1 MWWGTNR
8 QNSRLTYYEGIEI
21 VLLNNSNE
29 IVSERVC
36 RRQRGNRKLS
46 NQWEVWAGYK
56 RHGKK
61 WKKGTKWEVT
71 ERCMEDIRSMGG
83 LWCIGQGYIFTRNLY
98 RPTFDFPQKQSNEMA
113 PDIFMTFYG
122 VIDPCTDS
130 QWLSR
135 CRFLRT
141 HTQSNFGFTNLLWR
155 IDTTGGAAVRLMI
168 IREGGRGKSG
178 RLCAHCQA
186 GDCTLCIG
194 SIVEVQP
201 VQTCSLKGL

>member
-1 MWWGTNR
+1 M
-8 QNSRLTYYEGIEI
+8 
-21 VLLNNSNE
+21 
-29 IVSERVC
+29 
-36 RRQRGNRKLS
+36 
-46 NQWEVWAGYK
+46 
-56 RHGKK
+56 
-61 WKKGTKWEVT
+61 KKGHEMRGDWAVHGRHQKH
-71 ERCMEDIRSMGG
+71 G
-83 LWCIGQGYIFTRNLY
+83 LVVVHWARVYIHPEFVQTHIWFSAEAVQWNGSRYL
-98 RPTFDFPQKQSNEMA
+98 M
-113 PDIFMTFYG
+113 IFYE

-130 QWLSR
+130 PWLSR

-194 SIVEVQP
+194 SIVEAQP

>member
-8 QNSRLTYYEGIEI
+8 QNSRLKYYEGIEI
-21 VLLNNSNE
+21 ILLNNSNG
-29 IVSERVC
+29 IISERVC
-36 RRQRGNRKLS
+36 QRQRGNRKLTS
-46 NQWEVWAGYK
+46 GRREQ
-56 RHGKK
+56 
-61 WKKGTKWEVT
+61 
-71 ERCMEDIRSMGG
+71 DIRDMVRNEKRARNERWLSGAWKTSEAWVG
-83 LWCIGQGYIFTRNLY
+83 CGALGKGIFTRNLY
-98 RPTFDFPQKQSNEMA
+98 RPTFDFQQKQSNEMA
-113 PDIFMTFYG
+113 PDIFMIFYE

-130 QWLSR
+130 PWLSR

-141 HTQSNFGFTNLLWR
+141 HTQINFSFANLLWR

-194 SIVEVQP
+194 SIVEAQP